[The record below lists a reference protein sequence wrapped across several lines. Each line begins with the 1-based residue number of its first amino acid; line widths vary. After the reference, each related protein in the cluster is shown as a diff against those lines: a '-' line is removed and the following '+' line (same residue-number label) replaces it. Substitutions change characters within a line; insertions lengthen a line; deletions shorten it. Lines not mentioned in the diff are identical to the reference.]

1 MLRLCL
7 RVSFLSPRL
16 SSARLYNSP
25 QTVHPTHRPFTM
37 AVSASKRSVAASSSD
52 DESKKDV
59 KMTEASDS
67 DGPKNRIAKK
77 RKGTDGKI
85 IAPDDSKIDYA
96 QSDKIGSKSKTAP
109 KRNDFNPNPN
119 TLPEKTTPTQS
130 LRDALKKQEKPAD
143 QSGNV
148 VFWMGMRDLRIE
160 DNRALARASELVQE
174 HKKKNKSAA
183 LIGLHIISPQDYLAH
198 ERSPRR
204 IDFSLRNLK
213 HIQRQLEDEYN
224 IPFYVM
230 THEPRTDVGN
240 KALELCKEWQASN
253 LVLNMEHEVD
263 ELWRNIKLVESSKK
277 YNLYTEVLDDAYV
290 VPPGDVLTKDGRPY
304 SVFSPWNRNWVD
316 ILSKHP
322 EHLEEAPLPKA
333 NDKSVRS
340 DGKLKSLFGSKIPD
354 KIKQFECPDTEYLT
368 KLWPEG
374 HSAAQRVLENF
385 IKGKG
390 GDTIF
395 DGPATDYAKGN
406 VDDGSKESRLARY
419 QNGRN
424 IMSENGTSRISP
436 YLSAGVISARECLRR
451 MRAVTKG
458 KLQVGRDSGPAAY
471 GIEISFRDF
480 YAHVLAA
487 WPRVCMGRAYLTKF
501 EDVVWERDEETLL
514 AWQEGRTGYP
524 IVDASMRQAAKQG
537 YMHNRGRMI
546 VAMFLTKHLMH
557 DWREGE
563 RWFMQNLIDGDFAS
577 NNGGWQWSASTGTDP
592 QPIFRI
598 FNPLSQS
605 EKCDPDGEYIRH
617 WVPELADIKTKA
629 VHAPHER
636 LSKDE
641 FKKLNYPEPIV
652 EYKFGRERALHRFK
666 NIGEK

>member
-1 MLRLCL
+1 M
-7 RVSFLSPRL
+7 
-16 SSARLYNSP
+16 
-25 QTVHPTHRPFTM
+25 THAIFAPHHFSTM
-37 AVSASKRSVAASSSD
+37 AVAANKRGAAASSAD
-52 DESKKDV
+52 DTESKTDV
-59 KMTEASDS
+59 KASNNS
-67 DGPKNRIAKK
+67 NPEENRSAKK
-77 RKGTDGKI
+77 RKGTDGKH
-85 IAPDDSKIDYA
+85 IAPDSNKIDYA
-96 QSDKIGSKSKTAP
+96 QSSKIGSKSKLAP
-109 KRNDFNPNPN
+109 NRNDFNPNPN
-119 TLPEKTTPTQS
+119 TLPEKITPT
-130 LRDALKKQEKPAD
+130 DALREALKNQEKPSD

-160 DNRALARASELVQE
+160 DNRALAHASKLVEE
-174 HKKKNKSAA
+174 HKKTNKSAA

-213 HIQRQLEDEYN
+213 HIQKQLEDEYN
-224 IPFYVM
+224 IPFVVL

-240 KALELCKEWQASN
+240 KALQLCEEWGVSN
-253 LVLNMEHEVD
+253 LVANMEHEVD
-263 ELWRNIKLVESSKK
+263 ELWRAIQIVESSKK
-277 YNLYTEVLDDAYV
+277 HKLYSEFLDDAYV

-340 DGKLKSLFGSKIPD
+340 DAKLKSLFGSKIPD
-354 KIKQFECPDTEYLT
+354 EVKNFECKDTEYMK

-390 GDTIF
+390 GAAIL
-395 DGPATDYAKGN
+395 DGPATSYSKED
-406 VDDGSKESRLARY
+406 VEVGSKESRLSRY

-451 MRAVTKG
+451 MKEVTKG

-501 EDVVWERDEETLL
+501 EDIAWERDNETLL

-592 QPIFRI
+592 QPIFR
-598 FNPLSQS
+598 
-605 EKCDPDGEYIRH
+605 
-617 WVPELADIKTKA
+617 
-629 VHAPHER
+629 
-636 LSKDE
+636 
-641 FKKLNYPEPIV
+641 
-652 EYKFGRERALHRFK
+652 
-666 NIGEK
+666 